1 MNEKTQKD
9 VLAHL
14 QAKFDALP
22 AGTVLVPPT
31 NDDDD
36 SDVRDVEFGDP
47 KLMSRAN
54 DTDADVI
61 EEFIRNY
68 PYQEFTYICR
78 RLKMKPAECL
88 ERVLAFNEEGN
99 GWYSAAQETES
110 LKADAAKLIEEG
122 WEPGTPPPTP
132 MTKAEVFTLLHA
144 ILKVKLDMDSNWS
157 IYDMIH
163 RTGLETEELAKYV
176 VDYTVT
182 HVLSTFKY
190 MGEQKWMLSP
200 DQIEE
205 AAAHCEWTRT
215 GADSVYT
222 EINEKRE
229 ELRKKLEAQK
239 TPEQREKRVRWYID
253 YFPTEADIKEL
264 HEEQMRYKYPVVP
277 YVDYCSSCGM
287 YFTGDEMVCACGALR
302 MYQPPEPPKKGEEEI
317 EQ

>member
-1 MNEKTQKD
+1 
-9 VLAHL
+9 
-14 QAKFDALP
+14 
-22 AGTVLVPPT
+22 
-31 NDDDD
+31 
-36 SDVRDVEFGDP
+36 
-47 KLMSRAN
+47 MSRAN

-68 PYQEFTYICR
+68 PYPEFTYICR

-182 HVLSTFKY
+182 HVLSTF
-190 MGEQKWMLSP
+190 
-200 DQIEE
+200 
-205 AAAHCEWTRT
+205 
-215 GADSVYT
+215 
-222 EINEKRE
+222 
-229 ELRKKLEAQK
+229 
-239 TPEQREKRVRWYID
+239 
-253 YFPTEADIKEL
+253 
-264 HEEQMRYKYPVVP
+264 
-277 YVDYCSSCGM
+277 
-287 YFTGDEMVCACGALR
+287 
-302 MYQPPEPPKKGEEEI
+302 
-317 EQ
+317 